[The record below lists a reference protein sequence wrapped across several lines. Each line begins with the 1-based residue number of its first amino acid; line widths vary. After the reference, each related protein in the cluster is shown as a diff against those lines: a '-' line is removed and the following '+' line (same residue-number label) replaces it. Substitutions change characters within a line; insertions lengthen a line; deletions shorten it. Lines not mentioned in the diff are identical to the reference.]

1 MTAATVAGR
10 PAPTFAWDAD
20 NRLVSASWPG
30 TGGPGVSGPYH
41 QYLPLLAGAMPSEQY
56 VYDQDG
62 QWVEKIVG
70 AGSGTVYTF
79 YVGPQYELQVG
90 AGQAVSVTKYYY
102 FGSQRVAERQPDGT
116 LAYLH
121 ADHLGSVLLATD
133 VNGGV
138 VGNNQVRYDAYG
150 NQLYG
155 TLSLLP
161 TDFDFT
167 GQKRDGLSTGF
178 YQMGARWYDPYLNQW
193 IQPDTI
199 VPDLTDP
206 QSLNRYMYARGDPLR
221 YNDPGEHDVGCPGC
235 DDSDVGLDLGVA
247 DGGGGASWDYSVYNS
262 MVPDWAGR
270 LGSPAVFRPEELAQA
285 PSSAPNVVGEVA
297 IAAIGVAVEPEVA
310 VPAAIVDLGTEL
322 LSDGAAEE
330 TGDTAGLLSQG
341 AVAGAAEAPGAEAL
355 SGAEAAEE
363 QGAAASAQVP
373 AEAASSVETPYGPA
387 LQEQSDAAL
396 APRRSVGEGATI
408 YRQGRFP
415 VQETDL
421 GQFWAPGNPLTTEGH
436 AQQFG
441 MAGTN
446 EIDWVMGATA
456 DEGADFVTRSA
467 PAFGNNPGGA
477 LEVVTQPGGVD
488 LHFFYMP

>member
-1 MTAATVAGR
+1 
-10 PAPTFAWDAD
+10 
-20 NRLVSASWPG
+20 
-30 TGGPGVSGPYH
+30 
-41 QYLPLLAGAMPSEQY
+41 
-56 VYDQDG
+56 
-62 QWVEKIVG
+62 
-70 AGSGTVYTF
+70 
-79 YVGPQYELQVG
+79 
-90 AGQAVSVTKYYY
+90 
-102 FGSQRVAERQPDGT
+102 
-116 LAYLH
+116 
-121 ADHLGSVLLATD
+121 
-133 VNGGV
+133 
-138 VGNNQVRYDAYG
+138 
-150 NQLYG
+150 
-155 TLSLLP
+155 
-161 TDFDFT
+161 
-167 GQKRDGLSTGF
+167 
-178 YQMGARWYDPYLNQW
+178 
-193 IQPDTI
+193 
-199 VPDLTDP
+199 
-206 QSLNRYMYARGDPLR
+206 MYARGDPLR